1 MRKYI
6 LGFAMATLVAAS
18 ILAGCSDSDDGVY
31 NIDFTTESV
40 AGNWKIAQID
50 TTTQKDAA
58 LGSSSPQDLYVT
70 FASPKYTCYK
80 SNNGTN
86 NTLQSGTFK
95 VGRFYIALSHGAT
108 TDTFTV
114 INQDMAEGKRLKL
127 RKVLKDHNRLTLL
140 LNKAD

>member
-1 MRKYI
+1 
-6 LGFAMATLVAAS
+6 MATLVAAS

-50 TTTQKDAA
+50 TTTQEDAA
-58 LGSSSPQDLYVT
+58 VGSSSPQNLYVT
-70 FASPKYTCYK
+70 FTSPNYTYYK
-80 SNNGTN
+80 SSNGTN
-86 NTLQSGTFK
+86 STLQSGTYK
-95 VGRFYIALSHGAT
+95 VGRFYIAFSHGAV

-114 INQDMAEGKRLKL
+114 INKDMTEGKRLKL

>member
-1 MRKYI
+1 
-6 LGFAMATLVAAS
+6 MATLVAAS

-40 AGNWKIAQID
+40 AGNWQIAQID
-50 TTTQKDAA
+50 TTPQKDAA
-58 LGSSSPQDLYVT
+58 RCSSSPKDT
-70 FASPKYTCYK
+70 RYK
-80 SNNGTN
+80 SNNGTT
-86 NTLQSGTFK
+86 NTLQSGTYK